1 VRTASPD
8 GRHWEI
14 YTYKLQLPSRPLP
27 DPAVGDLE
35 GYRVAAASALLDG
48 VIYLLAFIPRLLIRL
63 FIDLPVAAVR
73 ASRSDEWT
81 IEAVSWAPYPVHHK
95 WSTTSEFRGQ
105 VLATV
110 EGSLARGETP
120 KPRHA
125 LQLESR

>member
-1 VRTASPD
+1 VRTVSPD

-14 YTYKLQLPSRPLP
+14 YAYKLQLPLRPPP
-27 DPAVGDLE
+27 DPAVGSVP
-35 GYRVAAASALLDG
+35 GYQAEAASAFLDG
-48 VIYLLAFIPRLLIRL
+48 IVYLFAFIPRLLLRV
-63 FIDLPVAAVR
+63 FIDLPIAAVR

-81 IEAVSWAPYPVHHK
+81 LEAVSWAPYPVHHK

-120 KPRHA
+120 KPRNA
-125 LQLESR
+125 RQV